1 MPTLWHTTHIRGEKS
16 HSDETG
22 CFVACHLCVYM
33 GRYVEVVSAMYFI
46 SSLHITVS
54 RNTEFLVSS
63 TVFLFALATPMA
75 IACTGHLKFIMTLP
89 NGSTFFLYNFGVMA
103 LITFISSKELMDI
116 DSFYLTLTATI
127 VLFFHIVLMRLVYP
141 AIEKA
146 ISRLLT
152 ESYFTFLTSHI
163 TLTFI
168 SANNMF
174 YYKRH
179 KAAYNKFGKI

>member
-1 MPTLWHTTHIRGEKS
+1 
-16 HSDETG
+16 
-22 CFVACHLCVYM
+22 M

-46 SSLHITVS
+46 SLLHITVS
-54 RNTEFLVSS
+54 GNTEFLVSS

-89 NGSTFFLYNFGVMA
+89 NGTKLFLYNLGAMALNTIA

-141 AIEKA
+141 AIEKS